1 MVSFRP
7 TPAQALGRGAFVG
20 GVVGL
25 GLCVLTIVA
34 WAARGEDVQGW
45 LAGVPVFSGVTAGG
59 LVALIFGRQDGADI
73 DDHGIHPVR
82 PGPPGPHD
90 GAFTSWRRVNDLRCE
105 RRRGR
110 TQVVVYLDTG
120 QTAWLRAPYHG
131 RLLASDPGFERKL
144 FMLRNLWETHR
155 TFAIEHDHPRAHSR

>member
-7 TPAQALGRGAFVG
+7 TPAQALGRGAFLG
-20 GVVGL
+20 GVAGL
-25 GLCVLTIVA
+25 ALCLLTLMA
-34 WAARGEDVQGW
+34 WAVRGEDVPGW
-45 LAGVPVFSGVTAGG
+45 FAGVTVLTGIAGGG

-73 DDHGIHPVR
+73 DDLGIHPVR

-90 GAFTSWRRVNDLRCE
+90 GDFTSWRRVNDLRCE

-110 TQVVVYLDTG
+110 TQVVVYLDSG

-155 TFAIEHDHPRAHSR
+155 TFAIEHDQPRVESR

>member
-1 MVSFRP
+1 VVSFRP
-7 TPAQALGRGAFVG
+7 TATQALGRGAYLG
-20 GVVGL
+20 GVL
-25 GLCVLTIVA
+25 GLMLCLLTLVV
-34 WAARGEDVQGW
+34 WAVRGDDMQGW
-45 LAGVPVFSGVTAGG
+45 LAGVPVLSGVTAGA
-59 LVALIFGRQDGADI
+59 LVALIFGRQGGADI
-73 DDHGIHPVR
+73 DDLGIHPVR

-90 GAFTSWRRVNDLRCE
+90 GDFTSWRRVHDLRCE

-131 RLLASDPGFERKL
+131 RLLASDPEFERKL

-155 TFAIEHDHPRAHSR
+155 TFAIERDHPRPD